1 MQATTI
7 SIADLETRAARGWQ
21 APQEEWLGGWLLRAA
36 DGFTGRA
43 NSAPLRRGAAVVMT
57 AAPKV
62 AASCAGPAA
71 PVAAAVAVAVAV
83 AAAPD
88 EDWLAMYHYRG
99 DALPPVGRRLLMSAP
114 WQAFA
119 SVREEGQTVAIGRVA
134 GDAGW
139 AGLTAIETHPG
150 HQRRGLATA
159 VSATLAALAADRG
172 ATGLYVQVEEENTGA
187 RALYGGIGFCDHHR
201 YHYRVGPDASS

>member
-71 PVAAAVAVAVAV
+71 PVAAAVAVL
-83 AAAPD
+83 AAALVP
-88 EDWLAMYHYRG
+88 A
-99 DALPPVGRRLLMSAP
+99 
-114 WQAFA
+114 
-119 SVREEGQTVAIGRVA
+119 
-134 GDAGW
+134 
-139 AGLTAIETHPG
+139 
-150 HQRRGLATA
+150 A
-159 VSATLAALAADRG
+159 VG
-172 ATGLYVQVEEENTGA
+172 ATPLTPPMRVTG
-187 RALYGGIGFCDHHR
+187 R
-201 YHYRVGPDASS
+201 